1 MPKTEIDYTNTIFY
15 KIQCNNPV
23 VKDVYIGHT
32 TNFVQRKHAH
42 KRSCTHEKSA
52 NHNCKV
58 YNIIR
63 QYGGW
68 NNWKMEI
75 IAFHEC
81 ADHYAARKI
90 EQKYFE
96 EYKATLNSI
105 EPLPKPKVTPP
116 KETRIKPERKQ
127 PHCEKCNVY
136 FSTATAHDIHNRTNK
151 HIKMVATNIKKTT
164 NDSSK
169 LSAKFVCE
177 KCDYKCCRKGDYNKH
192 LGSVKHNTT
201 NTTNIQQSYSCDC
214 GKIYNHRAS
223 LYNHKK
229 SCTYTPPSLPLPPEN
244 TITYTVEPIE
254 PNSAELM
261 VLVKEL
267 MKQNME
273 LQNTM
278 KEMIPHLGNNNN
290 TNTTN
295 VNGPT
300 FNVQFFLDNDC
311 KNAQS
316 IQEFV
321 KSIEFNQEHLVSM
334 TKDGYVDTIS
344 NILIEALNKMDV
356 TDRPLHCTDL
366 KRETVYIKDKES
378 WNKSTADAPLMNRV
392 ISCMEKGCVIQVK
405 NYVDQTPESTELD
418 TPEYQFY
425 HKAHWNTLGAGED
438 ASKLNKK
445 IYKKV
450 LPQVKLDKQ
459 PA

>member
-1 MPKTEIDYTNTIFY
+1 MKM
-15 KIQCNNPV
+15 
-23 VKDVYIGHT
+23 T
-32 TNFVQRKHAH
+32 T
-42 KRSCTHEKSA
+42 
-52 NHNCKV
+52 
-58 YNIIR
+58 
-63 QYGGW
+63 
-68 NNWKMEI
+68 
-75 IAFHEC
+75 
-81 ADHYAARKI
+81 D
-90 EQKYFE
+90 
-96 EYKATLNSI
+96 
-105 EPLPKPKVTPP
+105 
-116 KETRIKPERKQ
+116 
-127 PHCEKCNVY
+127 
-136 FSTATAHDIHNRTNK
+136 
-151 HIKMVATNIKKTT
+151 
-164 NDSSK
+164 DSSK

-177 KCDYKCCRKGDYNKH
+177 KCDYKCSRKGDYNKH
-192 LGSVKHNTT
+192 LHSIKHNTT
-201 NTTNIQQSYSCDC
+201 NTTNIQHNYSCDC

-229 SCTYTPPSLPLPPEN
+229 SCTYTPPSLPPSPEN
-244 TITYTVEPIE
+244 TITYTVEHVE

-300 FNVQFFLDNDC
+300 FNVQLFLENDC
-311 KNAQS
+311 RNAQS

-321 KSIEFNQEHLVSM
+321 KSIEFNHEHLVSM
-334 TKDGYVDTIS
+334 TKDGYVETIS
-344 NILIEALNKMDV
+344 NILIQALNKMDV

-392 ISCMEKGCVIQVK
+392 INCIEQGCVIEVK
-405 NYVDQTPESTELD
+405 NYVDDTPQSKELD
-418 TPEYQFY
+418 TPEYNFY
-425 HKAHWNTLGAGED
+425 QKAHWNTLGAGED

>member
-1 MPKTEIDYTNTIFY
+1 M
-15 KIQCNNPV
+15 
-23 VKDVYIGHT
+23 
-32 TNFVQRKHAH
+32 
-42 KRSCTHEKSA
+42 
-52 NHNCKV
+52 
-58 YNIIR
+58 
-63 QYGGW
+63 
-68 NNWKMEI
+68 
-75 IAFHEC
+75 
-81 ADHYAARKI
+81 
-90 EQKYFE
+90 
-96 EYKATLNSI
+96 NS
-105 EPLPKPKVTPP
+105 
-116 KETRIKPERKQ
+116 
-127 PHCEKCNVY
+127 
-136 FSTATAHDIHNRTNK
+136 
-151 HIKMVATNIKKTT
+151 TT

-177 KCDYKCCRKGDYNKH
+177 KCDYKCSRKGDYNKH
-192 LGSVKHNTT
+192 LHSIKHNTT
-201 NTTNIQQSYSCDC
+201 NTTNIQHNYSCDC

-229 SCTYTPPSLPLPPEN
+229 SCTYTQPSLPPPPEN

-300 FNVQFFLDNDC
+300 FNVQFFLENDC

-344 NILIEALNKMDV
+344 GILIQALNKMAV

-392 ISCMEKGCVIQVK
+392 INCIEQGCVIEVK
-405 NYVDQTPESTELD
+405 NYVDQTPESKELD

-425 HKAHWNTLGAGED
+425 HKAHWQTLGAGED

-450 LPQVKLDKQ
+450 LPQVKLEKQ

>member
-1 MPKTEIDYTNTIFY
+1 M
-15 KIQCNNPV
+15 
-23 VKDVYIGHT
+23 
-32 TNFVQRKHAH
+32 
-42 KRSCTHEKSA
+42 
-52 NHNCKV
+52 
-58 YNIIR
+58 
-63 QYGGW
+63 
-68 NNWKMEI
+68 
-75 IAFHEC
+75 
-81 ADHYAARKI
+81 
-90 EQKYFE
+90 
-96 EYKATLNSI
+96 NS
-105 EPLPKPKVTPP
+105 
-116 KETRIKPERKQ
+116 
-127 PHCEKCNVY
+127 
-136 FSTATAHDIHNRTNK
+136 
-151 HIKMVATNIKKTT
+151 TT

-169 LSAKFVCE
+169 FSANFVCE

-192 LGSVKHNTT
+192 LRSVKHNTT

-229 SCTYTPPSLPLPPEN
+229 SCTYTPPSLPPPPEN
-244 TITYTVEPIE
+244 TITYTVEHVE

-278 KEMIPHLGNNNN
+278 KEMIPHIGNNNN
-290 TNTTN
+290 TNSHN
-295 VNGPT
+295 T
-300 FNVQFFLDNDC
+300 FNVQFFLENDC

-316 IQEFV
+316 IQDFV

-344 NILIEALNKMDV
+344 NILIQALNKMAV

-392 ISCMEKGCVIQVK
+392 INCIEQGCVIEVK
-405 NYVDQTPESTELD
+405 NYVDETPESKELD

-438 ASKLNKK
+438 SNKLNKK

-450 LPQVKLDKQ
+450 LPQVKLEKQ